1 MRAISQQKKASSTS
15 KAIFNMFV
23 RRGIFFTFKVP
34 LNLHKFKPSGIRK
47 FYALSFALTLLA
59 TCKNGTKPASAVE
72 MSSTV
77 LTKILGSFVGPF
89 GENKITLL
97 ITKAEKGIVEG
108 RSIVGGN
115 DRPFS
120 GTISEA
126 NGAYAITA
134 NEPGDD
140 PNDGTFTF
148 KIDPAD
154 PNALTGSWQPLDK
167 SMTIKNYKLVRKD
180 FQYHTDV
187 GNFPE
192 ASQRELKPE
201 EVEEMMKSDLEQM
214 RNEIYARH
222 GYCFKKKE
230 MRSQFEDLDW
240 YVPASTDIRSK
251 LTEIEK
257 KNITLIKR
265 YEKYA
270 EDYEDEFGR

>member
-1 MRAISQQKKASSTS
+1 
-15 KAIFNMFV
+15 MFV
-23 RRGIFFTFKVP
+23 WRGIFFNFKVH
-34 LNLHKFKPSGIRK
+34 LNLHKFKPSGMRK
-47 FYALSFALTLLA
+47 FYALSFALVLLA
-59 TCKNGTKPASAVE
+59 SCKNGTKPTAAAE
-72 MSSTV
+72 MSTNM

-120 GTISEA
+120 GTITEV
-126 NGAYAITA
+126 NGIYAVSA
-134 NEPGDD
+134 KEPGDD
-140 PNDGTFTF
+140 ANDGTFTF

-154 PNALTGSWQPLDK
+154 PNAITGSWQPLDN
-167 SMTIKNYKLVRKD
+167 STIKDYKLVRKD
-180 FQYHTDV
+180 FLYRTDV
-187 GNFPE
+187 GMYPS

-240 YVPASTDIRSK
+240 YVPNSTDIRSK
-251 LTEIEK
+251 LTDIEK
-257 KNITLIKR
+257 KNIALIKR

-270 EDYEDEFGR
+270 EDYGDDFGR

>member
-1 MRAISQQKKASSTS
+1 M
-15 KAIFNMFV
+15 
-23 RRGIFFTFKVP
+23 
-34 LNLHKFKPSGIRK
+34 RK
-47 FYALSFALTLLA
+47 FYALSFALVLLA
-59 TCKNGTKPASAVE
+59 SCKNGGKPSSAAEVSGV
-72 MSSTV
+72 M

-120 GTISEA
+120 GTISET
-126 NGAYAITA
+126 NGVYAIA
-134 NEPGDD
+134 AKEPGDD

-148 KIDPAD
+148 RIDPAE
-154 PNALTGSWQPLDK
+154 PNVLTGSWQPLDN
-167 SMTIKNYKLVRKD
+167 SMTIKDYKLVRKD
-180 FQYHTDV
+180 FQYRTDV
-187 GNFPE
+187 GVYPS
-192 ASQRELKPE
+192 ASQRELQPE

-230 MRSQFEDLDW
+230 MRIQFEDLDW

-257 KNITLIKR
+257 KNIALIKR

-270 EDYEDEFGR
+270 DDYGDDFGR